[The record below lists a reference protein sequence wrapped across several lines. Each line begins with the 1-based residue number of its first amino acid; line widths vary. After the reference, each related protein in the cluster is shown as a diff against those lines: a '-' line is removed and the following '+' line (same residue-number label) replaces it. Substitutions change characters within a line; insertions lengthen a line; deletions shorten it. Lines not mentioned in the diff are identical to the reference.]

1 MKYHQII
8 YIVTVQVNEA
18 KYPVLGFSGAGA
30 VRRGSLSLSPEVAAA
45 LRRVAGRRTD
55 GETDRAGSP
64 SKTKVP
70 QGRSRQGR
78 HSGGPARAGALLPG
92 AHTAGAHRGT
102 GEGPGPRRPS
112 RPRTLGP
119 TGAPGGRRG
128 PCGSL
133 RHRGRRRAGGRPGG
147 RGGTAA
153 PAPCVAEPP
162 LRSAP
167 LGSAGAG
174 GVAVCREDFVG
185 DPAALP
191 LVRPLL
197 GPQV

>member
-18 KYPVLGFSGAGA
+18 KYPVLGFWGAGA

-45 LRRVAGRRTD
+45 LGRVAGRRTD
-55 GETDRAGSP
+55 GQSRVAQQDQGSSRTQQAGPPLRGSCLGLGSAPGSP
-64 SKTKVP
+64 HGGSSP
-70 QGRSRQGR
+70 R
-78 HSGGPARAGALLPG
+78 HWGGAGASSPEPAPLSR
-92 AHTAGAHRGT
+92 AHRSPRWSQGALW
-102 GEGPGPRRPS
+102 EPQAPRRV
-112 RPRTLGP
+112 
-119 TGAPGGRRG
+119 
-128 PCGSL
+128 
-133 RHRGRRRAGGRPGG
+133 AGWGRPGG